1 MAATQL
7 LSLLRVSPTL
17 CHTFTGT
24 VSPYYTPTVPPPS
37 FSLSQS
43 HTPYNGTKFSIVCTV
58 TVNSTVD
65 TPITINSTWLLSP
78 EVDNPI
84 YTIPSSDEKY
94 KLKKSTSLVFRP
106 VRGQDSGTYTCSA
119 DVQPQTK
126 SKFIIGVSANKTTS
140 IVVQGMND

>member
-1 MAATQL
+1 M
-7 LSLLRVSPTL
+7 
-17 CHTFTGT
+17 
-24 VSPYYTPTVPPPS
+24 
-37 FSLSQS
+37 
-43 HTPYNGTKFSIVCTV
+43 

-78 EVDNPI
+78 EVNNP
-84 YTIPSSDEKY
+84 TSNSSSSDEKD

-106 VRGQDSGTYTCSA
+106 VRGQDSGTYICSA

-126 SKFIIGVSANKTTS
+126 FEFIIGVSANKTTS